1 MPNGEFN
8 QFKQFC
14 ESWLDILNRSAA
26 IFGSVNPCEPPTEA
40 ARQIRSAVFKSMAEQ
55 VDKFMRS
62 ETFLQGMKQS
72 LDTALE
78 FQKQCQSVLTEV
90 RHSTQ
95 GVATAD
101 VNATMMMLRQIES
114 RLIDRLDD
122 LDANVRQLS
131 QRLDQMEAGKDK
143 AGSPT

>member
-1 MPNGEFN
+1 M
-8 QFKQFC
+8 
-14 ESWLDILNRSAA
+14 S
-26 IFGSVNPCEPPTEA
+26 
-40 ARQIRSAVFKSMAEQ
+40 EQ
-55 VDKFMRS
+55 VEQFMRS

-78 FQKQCQSVLTEV
+78 FQKQYQTALTEF

-101 VNATMMMLRQIES
+101 VNATMMLLRQIES

-122 LDANVRQLS
+122 LDTSVRQLS
-131 QRLDQMEAGKDK
+131 QRLDRMEAQERK
-143 AGSPT
+143 AESAA